1 LLNNPIISIIT
12 PAYNAASFIDETI
25 CSVIHQTYTDWEMI
39 IVNDGSTDSTAE
51 VVQSLVNTDSRIRY
65 IHQANGKQG
74 KARNTAIAA
83 AVGQYLAF
91 LDADDV
97 WHPTKLELQV
107 KAIESGL
114 GDVVFCD
121 GWWLKDTDHPEANP
135 VNTPKGRQDADA
147 FYQKQLRGYSIPMLS
162 AIVKKDAVL
171 DAGGF
176 DEDLRVQNAEDY
188 QLWLRLSDA
197 GYTFFGLQD
206 KLFYYRVHSGQST
219 YDDGMAIIPAL
230 WAMKRAN
237 LKRISEQTKREIIG
251 SRLNRYWLHNMEV
264 LPPAKMTD
272 LLQCYRTILN
282 RPWKSLTLRAFY
294 TLGPEVLR
302 KVGYRF
308 LNLNEYVTNYKK
320 S

>member
-1 LLNNPIISIIT
+1 M
-12 PAYNAASFIDETI
+12 I
-25 CSVIHQTYTDWEMI
+25 CSVLNQSYQNWELI
-39 IVNDGSTDSTAE
+39 IVDDGSTDNTAAITHKYT
-51 VVQSLVNTDSRIRY
+51 SKDSRIQY
-65 IHQANGKQG
+65 IHQPNGKQG

-83 AVGQYLAF
+83 ASGKYLAF

-97 WHPTKLELQV
+97 WHQAKLELQV
-107 KAIESGL
+107 KAMEDGL

-121 GWWLKDTDHPEANP
+121 GWWLKDPAHPEAYT
-135 VNTPKGRQDADA
+135 VHTPKGRQDAEE
-147 FYQKQLRGYSIPMLS
+147 FYQKQLRGYSIPMPS
-162 AIVKKDAVL
+162 AMVKKEAVL
-171 DAGGF
+171 AVDGF

-197 GYTFFGLQD
+197 GYSFYGMPES
-206 KLFYYRVHSGQST
+206 LFYYRVHPGQST

-237 LKRISEQTKREIIG
+237 LKRIMEQEKREVINT
-251 SRLNRYWLHNMEV
+251 RLNRYWLHNMEV

-294 TLGPEVLR
+294 ALGPEVLR

-308 LNLNEYVTNYKK
+308 LNLNEYDTINKK